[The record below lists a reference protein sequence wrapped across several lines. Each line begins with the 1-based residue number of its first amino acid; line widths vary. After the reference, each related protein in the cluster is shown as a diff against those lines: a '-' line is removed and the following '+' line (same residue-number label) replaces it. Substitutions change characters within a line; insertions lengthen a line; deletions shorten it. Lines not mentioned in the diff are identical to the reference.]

1 MTAQYIESWI
11 DRSPKES
18 PVVAAIKRPDGRVM
32 TSAMLGAISSPSR
45 PLATLANVY
54 DVALAALFKDGAV
67 TISFPNNPKE

>member
-18 PVVAAIKRPDGRVM
+18 PVVAAIKRLDGRVM
-32 TSAMLGAISSPSR
+32 TSAMLGSISSPTR

-54 DVALAALFKDGAV
+54 DVALAALFKDGTV
-67 TISFPNNPKE
+67 TITFPTTPKE